1 MNIQNLVLDINKK
14 PFQTIT
20 ANVGEVASRFVK
32 ISIVDKSIPVDL
44 TGVTVSIYA
53 KKPDGK
59 KVFNNVTIE
68 DKTNG
73 IILAELTSQILAV
86 EGLVKLTLLLVKN
99 DSKLCSKQFLL
110 NVDSTI
116 VDDTAI
122 ESTNEFTALTTALG
136 KVNNIDS
143 RFESINSSLDNKA
156 NISET
161 KNLQTQINDLVLGAV
176 GDGNNAEVVQA
187 RSGYTV
193 LNDRLIDI
201 EDKANLNYNKIKPAF
216 TESSYID
223 KNTGKIMLMSANH
236 YSSTDYIEVDS
247 SFEYNVKTIMADD
260 GSGLAYYDKNKVFI
274 SGVNLYST
282 NIKSTSLDIPS
293 NAKYIRYSFYAKNGA
308 NSVDLSY
315 LEEKSNNETINKL
328 SKRIANIE
336 KNNLITVNEIYFPY
350 VRNVGHFIDNTGKV
364 IAYEKYYISDIIEL
378 KKGDAIKI
386 TSKDPSGNVVAL
398 MSECDGNGNILS
410 VIYTATVELK
420 TINYTAEKDIYIKLC
435 GHIDENIIIEKMDI
449 QVADGLIEKVL
460 DSMNKTIKPIFTE
473 SSYIDKNTGKIIS
486 MTSNHYSSTD
496 YIEVNDNFNYIV
508 NTKMENDASGLA
520 YYDKNKVFIS
530 GVNLYTSTI
539 QESELTLPK
548 GTQYIR
554 YSFHANQGKNDVVL
568 SYLKEIYNADTFSEI
583 GKEINELKEIKDNQ
597 LITTVEDNIEIVKNV
612 GSFIN
617 NQGKELQIST
627 YYVTEPISF
636 KAGEILTVTSADPS
650 GSSVARVSKF
660 TENGQYVVLN
670 LATKDVSTFE
680 YTVTTD
686 MQIKISGHINEDIS
700 VKKTSVIPSSSLKVL
715 LDNNKSNSINYWSY
729 AIWKVLCIGDSLTS
743 GASFKEGWG
752 EMAGTGASIDQNY
765 PRILGRML
773 NAEVTNAGNSGYS
786 ASDWYN
792 KNFSKYNYSE
802 YDTFLIWLG
811 TNYGCSSMPTDE
823 EISTFVP
830 NQSDVASTSNQSL
843 YLIKLINEI
852 KAINPDS
859 LIVLMNTFASKSNYI
874 THNSVIEQIAEK
886 YNLPLI
892 DMSDLSHTNRP
903 ELHCGVNNPHFGIA
917 GNVFI
922 ANRIVEELAKYFEE
936 NPLRCELTYWQR
948 KN

>member
-1 MNIQNLVLDINKK
+1 MDNEQYIESGLSVGTMKIANKYEIFTEEEIDAINNKIPELEERVGVVEDETRNIQ
-14 PFQTIT
+14 Q
-20 ANVGEVASRFVK
+20 
-32 ISIVDKSIPVDL
+32 
-44 TGVTVSIYA
+44 
-53 KKPDGK
+53 
-59 KVFNNVTIE
+59 
-68 DKTNG
+68 
-73 IILAELTSQILAV
+73 Q
-86 EGLVKLTLLLVKN
+86 
-99 DSKLCSKQFLL
+99 
-110 NVDSTI
+110 
-116 VDDTAI
+116 
-122 ESTNEFTALTTALG
+122 
-136 KVNNIDS
+136 VNN
-143 RFESINSSLDNKA
+143 
-156 NISET
+156 
-161 KNLQTQINDLVLGAV
+161 LVLGAV

-187 RSGYTV
+187 RGSYTV

-201 EDKANLNYNKIKPAF
+201 EDKAKLNYNKIMPTF

-223 KNTGKIMLMSANH
+223 KKTGKIISMPANH
-236 YSSTDYIEVDS
+236 YSSTDYIEVNDNFNYIVNTKMEDDS
-247 SFEYNVKTIMADD
+247 
-260 GSGLAYYDKNKVFI
+260 SGLAYYDKNKVFI
-274 SGVNLYST
+274 SGVNLYSPKIQESELT
-282 NIKSTSLDIPS
+282 LPKGTR
-293 NAKYIRYSFYAKNGA
+293 YIRYSFHANQGKND
-308 NSVDLSY
+308 VTLSY

-328 SKRIANIE
+328 SERIINIE
-336 KNNLITVNEIYFPY
+336 KNNLITVNEIYIPY
-350 VRNVGHFIDNTGKV
+350 VRNIGHYINNTGKV

-378 KKGDAIKI
+378 KKGDKIQI

-398 MSECDGNGNILS
+398 MSECDDNGNILS
-410 VIYTATVELK
+410 VIYTASVELK
-420 TINYTAEKDIYIKLC
+420 TINYTAEKDIYIKFC
-435 GHIDENIIIEKMDI
+435 GHIDEYISIEKIDI
-449 QVADGLIEKVL
+449 QVADRLIEQIDIQVADRLIEKVSN
-460 DSMNKTIKPIFTE
+460 DGMNKIIIPTFTE
-473 SSYIDKNTGKIIS
+473 SSFISFKNGALNT
-486 MTSNHYSSTD
+486 MTANHYSSTD

-508 NTKMENDASGLA
+508 NTKMENDSSGLA
-520 YYDKNKVFIS
+520 YYDENKMFIS
-530 GVNLYTSTI
+530 GINLYSPKI
-539 QESELTLPK
+539 QESELSLPK
-548 GTQYIR
+548 GTRYIR
-554 YSFHANQGKNDVVL
+554 YSFHANQGKNDTAL
-568 SYLKEIYNADTFSEI
+568 SYLKEIYNINGFSKI
-583 GKEINELKEIKDNQ
+583 GKEINEIEKEIKKNQ
-597 LITTVEDNIEIVKNV
+597 SVTTVEDNIEIVKNV

-627 YYVTEPISF
+627 YYVTDPINF

-686 MQIKISGHINEDIS
+686 MQIKISGHINENIL
-700 VKKTSVIPSSSLKVL
+700 VKKTSIIPSSSLKVL

-743 GASFKEGWG
+743 GASYKEGWG

-823 EISTFVP
+823 EISSFIP

-843 YLIKLINEI
+843 YLIKLINDI

-874 THNSVIEQIAEK
+874 TNNSVIEQIAEK

-892 DMSDLSHTNRP
+892 DMSDLSQANRLD
-903 ELHCGVNNPHFGIA
+903 LHAGVSNPHFGIA

-922 ANRIVEELAKYFEE
+922 ANRIVEELSKYFEE

-948 KN
+948 RN